1 VNEIGSGLTRA
12 AHLLLTGEGRVWE
25 IILRSLAVSGLST
38 ALACLVG
45 IPVGAAVALRTF
57 PGRRLVMVGLN
68 AGMALPPV
76 VVGLFVYLVLSRS
89 GPLGFLHLLYT
100 PSAMVM
106 AQTVLALPLAAALAV
121 SALVSLDPSVRWA
134 AISLGADGRQVTW
147 LLVHECRFA
156 LVAALVASFGAALSE
171 VGAVMMVGGNIAGHT
186 RVMTTAILLET
197 SKGEF
202 DVAIALSLILL
213 LLALVVNLGLSYLQH
228 GRSEA

>member
-1 VNEIGSGLTRA
+1 VNEIASGLTRA